1 MKMAPRRLKINNL
14 QSDLMQTPFSCKVE
28 RQRRMK
34 SYQKLAF
41 FAQIPSYQWPRFTG
55 LGPSSSAVIGARS
68 AGEYIVSMAGDVYD
82 QQIRGPNRRFRL
94 NARHGELTIMRKKRQ
109 FGRLLAVF
117 LFGASAWA
125 TAQAI

>member
-41 FAQIPSYQWPRFTG
+41 LPRFPVTNG
-55 LGPSSSAVIGARS
+55 PVSQDLALPEVLLLGPA
-68 AGEYIVSMAGDVYD
+68 
-82 QQIRGPNRRFRL
+82 
-94 NARHGELTIMRKKRQ
+94 
-109 FGRLLAVF
+109 LLANTVCRGQEMCTISK
-117 LFGASAWA
+117 LEVRIGDFG
-125 TAQAI
+125 